1 MFVKRRENINT
12 VSDVVSA
19 NVGMPVETFCK
30 EVRDPF
36 IFGLKEAVDLTNRY
50 LEKHP
55 KGPVTI
61 VGDYDSDGINAT
73 AIMFWAFMR
82 KGVAPKLRLPHRFSE
97 GYGLSAKIIDE
108 IDSGLLITVDNG
120 IAAASAV
127 KKAKDKGLTVIVT
140 DHHLPPVDSNGNLI
154 LPEADV
160 IVDPHVYPEKSEFE
174 DYCGAALAYRFAR
187 ALLPDMKL
195 KDLLVLA
202 SIATVTDVMPL
213 IGANRTLVR
222 DGLQLINKRHVVPG
236 LNVLLQKLELDD
248 HIDEGDYGFKIGP
261 TFNASGRLYDN
272 GAEKVLGVLCMKR
285 NDPKIPWKADTLVK
299 TNEKR
304 KAIVKKSLFVA
315 KQLLKATDERPI
327 VIYDPSFSEG
337 IVGIIAGQLCEQYQ
351 CPAIVFTNSDKPG
364 ILKGSGRSTS
374 EVHLKN
380 ALDKVQEWM
389 VGYGGHAGAAG
400 LSIRKDNLEK
410 FSKAF
415 RNAVVPLPDHTNDDI
430 PYDLDLD
437 LNHIEEIMAELNSLA
452 PFGEGNPR
460 PVFRLVYEP
469 INEPRR
475 IGDGTHVMI
484 KDEALTLMGFDMAN
498 QICKFC
504 ETYPHTA
511 MDMIGYLSES
521 WFNGNKS
528 YKFEIL
534 AFDKAD

>member
-285 NDPKIPWKADTLVK
+285 NDPKK
-299 TNEKR
+299 T
-304 KAIVKKSLFVA
+304 
-315 KQLLKATDERPI
+315 
-327 VIYDPSFSEG
+327 
-337 IVGIIAGQLCEQYQ
+337 
-351 CPAIVFTNSDKPG
+351 
-364 ILKGSGRSTS
+364 
-374 EVHLKN
+374 
-380 ALDKVQEWM
+380 
-389 VGYGGHAGAAG
+389 
-400 LSIRKDNLEK
+400 
-410 FSKAF
+410 
-415 RNAVVPLPDHTNDDI
+415 
-430 PYDLDLD
+430 
-437 LNHIEEIMAELNSLA
+437 
-452 PFGEGNPR
+452 
-460 PVFRLVYEP
+460 
-469 INEPRR
+469 RR
-475 IGDGTHVMI
+475 II
-484 KDEALTLMGFDMAN
+484 KCFST
-498 QICKFC
+498 
-504 ETYPHTA
+504 
-511 MDMIGYLSES
+511 
-521 WFNGNKS
+521 NGWP
-528 YKFEIL
+528 I
-534 AFDKAD
+534 